1 MHGFWY
7 LLNLAEPY
15 IFRKSR
21 PSQALHKAWHMVGGS
36 KLPGRYILGFG
47 RFLELYQQSN
57 KSSSGSRRSSHENN
71 RLNYYRNSESA
82 TTLHHLFFTL
92 HQPHTYYVTPN
103 PNLYNC
109 SYKSRVRKSRYRVDF
124 FARVLLRSRIPRSY
138 IARVTSHRV
147 ALTCFCSLSLNCQCD
162 AYSMSLRTRWCSE

>member
-1 MHGFWY
+1 
-7 LLNLAEPY
+7 
-15 IFRKSR
+15 
-21 PSQALHKAWHMVGGS
+21 MVGGS
-36 KLPGRYILGFG
+36 KCPGRYILGFG
-47 RFLELYQQSN
+47 RFIELYQQCRKCVYRVLLKLWSP
-57 KSSSGSRRSSHENN
+57 GSQRSLKEVCWTHENN

-92 HQPHTYYVTPN
+92 HHPQPYYVTPN

-109 SYKSRVRKSRYRVDF
+109 SYKSRVRKSRYSLDF

-147 ALTCFCSLSLNCQCD
+147 ALTCFCSFSLNCQCD
-162 AYSMSLRTRWCSE
+162 AYSTPLRTRWCSE